1 MRAAQHSIYFYT
13 LLLTGMA
20 ACREAYNPPAIK
32 AVNHYLVVDG
42 FINTSPN
49 TITAFNLNRTRNLG
63 DSTTIGI
70 PELNAKVSILDTH
83 GTTYPLTDTAG
94 TGVYKSS
101 PLTLD
106 VTGQYRIGITT
117 ADGRRYS

>member
-70 PELNAKVSILDTH
+70 PELNAKVSILDT
-83 GTTYPLTDTAG
+83 
-94 TGVYKSS
+94 
-101 PLTLD
+101 
-106 VTGQYRIGITT
+106 
-117 ADGRRYS
+117 